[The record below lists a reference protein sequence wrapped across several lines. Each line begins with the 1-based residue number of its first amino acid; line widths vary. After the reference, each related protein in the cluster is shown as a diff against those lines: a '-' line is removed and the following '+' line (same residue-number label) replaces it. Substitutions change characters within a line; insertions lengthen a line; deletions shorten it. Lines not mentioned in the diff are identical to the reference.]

1 MRSFPSD
8 RLRPHDRQRRVFEL
22 DAQSDHEPLSIV
34 GVLVRI
40 GLFLLIVLGLAMT
53 AQLLSGAPR

>member
-8 RLRPHDRQRRVFEL
+8 RLRPHDR
-22 DAQSDHEPLSIV
+22 DDEPLSTV

-40 GLFLLIVLGLAMT
+40 GLFLLIALGLAMT
-53 AQLLSGAPR
+53 AQVLTGAPH